1 MKKNIHA
8 LFGLLFLANV
18 AHAESEFTD
27 VSLEELMDVQVTSI
41 TKMPM
46 SLNKSPVTA
55 YVISQDEIN
64 RKGYRFLTDIL
75 KNIPDFHVANLG
87 ATEKAT
93 TEIYIRGVFA
103 NDKITVLVDG
113 IKIKAPT
120 GEPTTFFSSMPLIDV
135 KQVEIS
141 LGSASS
147 VYGADA
153 MLGTINLVTKNGE
166 DLNGFKIKT
175 TGGSQDTAEVQVAAG
190 KKIND
195 DINVSLTGSFHRS
208 ASENLKQNYPE
219 IYGNLNKTDLS
230 EQNHNIHF
238 KVNYKDLT
246 ISYYRLQN
254 KNNNSISYNPAAPI
268 SYDYSGKAIWDVTNQ
283 VANATYNLDI
293 NPFWQAKSSLSYEST
308 ELSDDSS
315 YRAWG
320 ASAPVSWFGDAMRFS
335 ETVAYLHGNVNWL
348 NGLELS
354 FMNSQPKNQYTDLS
368 IPKYDVN
375 YQNYAVFSQLHY
387 DLTDTLAL
395 NGSVRMDAD
404 SRYSP
409 TVNPRLGFSWQAM
422 KEFRFFGAWGTSYI
436 APSPYLIY
444 ETWNKPTDF
453 IFHRPNLNLQPEQL
467 ETYELGLNADLFKD
481 NAFKLSGF
489 YTDGKDI
496 VRVVNNVFTGKPN
509 SNDNLATSKSYG
521 FQIGDSQNFNYGIN
535 ADVNYVFTKG
545 KQNSENLSQMVA
557 LTNVPEHS
565 IKSNLM
571 YSLDKFTFRFTGRWF
586 DKVETHES
594 NLIYKGTPMHGAAI
608 FDSNVHY
615 SLPLDAAE
623 FSVDLGANNIFD
635 TKYYTVGVNDNFAVI
650 RLPDGSGSLSG
661 GLPRLPQETRR
672 LYFTIG
678 LSY

>member
-1 MKKNIHA
+1 MK
-8 LFGLLFLANV
+8 LRLLWLLILAQTAN
-18 AHAESEFTD
+18 AESEFTD
-27 VSLEELMDVQVTSI
+27 VSLEELMDVKVTSI

-55 YVISQDEIN
+55 YVVSQDEIS

-75 KNIPDFHVANLG
+75 KNVPDFHVANLG

-120 GEPTTFFSSMPLIDV
+120 GEPTTFFNSMPLLDV

-147 VYGADA
+147 IYGADA
-153 MLGTINLVTKNGE
+153 MLSTINLVTKNGE

-208 ASENLKQNYPE
+208 ASEDLKQNYPE
-219 IYGNLNKTDLS
+219 IYGKLDKTDLA

-238 KVNYKDLT
+238 KANYKDLT
-246 ISYYRLQN
+246 VSYYRLQN
-254 KNNNSISYNPAAPI
+254 KSNNSISFNPNLPFH
-268 SYDYSGKAIWDVTNQ
+268 YDYSGKAFWDVTNQ
-283 VANATYNLDI
+283 VANATYNLEI
-293 NPFWQAKSSLSYEST
+293 NPFWQAKSSLSYESS
-308 ELSDDSS
+308 ELSDASS

-320 ASAPVSWFGDAMRFS
+320 VVAPVSWFGDAMRFS

-348 NGLELS
+348 NGIELS

-368 IPKYDVN
+368 IPKYDVH
-375 YQNYAVFSQLHY
+375 YQNYAVFSQLNY
-387 DLTDTLAL
+387 DLTETLAL
-395 NGSVRMDAD
+395 NGSVRMDLD

-409 TVNPRLGFSWQAM
+409 TVNPRLGFSWQAV
-422 KEFRFFGAWGTSYI
+422 KDLRFYGAWGTSYI

-444 ETWNKPTDF
+444 ETWNKPTDP
-453 IFHRPNLNLQPEQL
+453 IFHRPNLNLRPEQL
-467 ETYELGLNADLFKD
+467 ETYELGFNADPFNN

-489 YTDGKDI
+489 YTKGKDI
-496 VRVVNNVFTGKPN
+496 VRIVNNNFTGKPN
-509 SNDNLATSKSYG
+509 INDNLATSKSYG
-521 FQIGDSQNFNYGIN
+521 FLVSDSQIFTHGISTDINYT
-535 ADVNYVFTKG
+535 FTKG
-545 KQNSENLSQMVA
+545 QQDAEKLNKLVSI
-557 LTNVPEHS
+557 TNIPEHM

-571 YSLDKFTFRFTGRWF
+571 YSLDKFTLRFTGRWF
-586 DKVETHES
+586 DRIGTHES
-594 NLIYKGTPMHGAAI
+594 NAIYKGQPMHGTTI
-608 FDSNVHY
+608 FDSNLHY
-615 SLPLDAAE
+615 ALPLQAAE
-623 FSVDLGANNIFD
+623 FSVDLGVNNLLD
-635 TKYYTVGVNDNFAVI
+635 TKYYTVGVNDDF
-650 RLPDGSGSLSG
+650 SG

-672 LYFTIG
+672 LYFTVG

>member
-1 MKKNIHA
+1 MKLNGFWLFIFTQTA
-8 LFGLLFLANV
+8 LASN
-18 AHAESEFTD
+18 EFD
-27 VSLEELMDVQVTSI
+27 NVSLEELMDVQVTSI

-75 KNIPDFHVANLG
+75 KNVPDFHVANLA

-120 GEPTTFFSSMPLIDV
+120 GEPTTFFNSMPLLDV

-147 VYGADA
+147 IYGADA
-153 MLGTINLVTKNGE
+153 MLGTINLVTKSGE

-195 DINVSLTGSFHRS
+195 DINVSLAGSFHRS

-219 IYGNLNKTDLS
+219 IYGKLNKTDLS

-238 KVNYKDLT
+238 KANYKDLT
-246 ISYYRLQN
+246 VSYYSVQN
-254 KNNNSISYNPAAPI
+254 KNNNSISFNPAAPI
-268 SYDYSGKAIWDVTNQ
+268 SYDYSGKAFWDITNQ
-283 VANATYNLDI
+283 VANATYNLEI

-308 ELSDDSS
+308 ELSDESS
-315 YRAWG
+315 YRAWN
-320 ASAPVSWFGDAMRFS
+320 ATAPVSWFGDAIRFS
-335 ETVAYLHGNVNWL
+335 ETVAYLHGDINWL
-348 NGLELS
+348 NGIELS
-354 FMNSQPKNQYTDLS
+354 FLNSQPKNQYTDLS
-368 IPKYDVN
+368 IPKYDVH
-375 YQNYAVFSQLHY
+375 YQNYAVFSQLNY
-387 DLTDTLAL
+387 DLTDNLTL

-409 TVNPRLGFSWQAM
+409 TVNPRVGFSWQAI
-422 KEFRFFGAWGTSYI
+422 KTLRFFGAWGTSYI

-444 ETWNKPTDF
+444 ETWNKTTDF
-453 IFHRPNLNLQPEQL
+453 IFHRPNLNLQPENL
-467 ETYELGLNADLFKD
+467 ETYEMGFNAELFK
-481 NAFKLSGF
+481 NNMFKASGF
-489 YTDGKDI
+489 YTNGKNI

-521 FQIGDSQNFNYGIN
+521 FQVGDSQSFNNGID
-535 ADVNYVFTKG
+535 ADVNYTFTKG
-545 KQNSENLSQMVA
+545 EQDAEKLNKMVNM
-557 LTNVPEHS
+557 TNVPEHM
-565 IKSNLM
+565 IKSNVT
-571 YSLDKFTFRFTGRWF
+571 YSLDNLTLRFTGRWF
-586 DKVETHES
+586 DKIGTHES
-594 NLIYKGTPMHGAAI
+594 NLLYKGQSMHGTTI
-608 FDSNVHY
+608 FDTNLHY
-615 SLPLDAAE
+615 AFPLNMAE
-623 FSVDLGANNIFD
+623 FSIDLGVNNLLD

-650 RLPDGSGSLSG
+650 PLPDGNVLSG
-661 GLPRLPQETRR
+661 GLSRLPQETRR
-672 LYFTIG
+672 LYFTVG
-678 LSY
+678 FSY